1 MGPGRPAVTCPIADC
16 DTSSCTSVFL
26 GLSSLRV
33 AKMVVA
39 AVEGILG
46 NLSQKLDA
54 LLNKN
59 TVFVT
64 PQ

>member
-1 MGPGRPAVTCPIADC
+1 MGPGHPALTCQIGDC

-26 GLSSLRV
+26 GLSCLRV

-39 AVEGILG
+39 AIEGILD
-46 NLSQKLDA
+46 NLSQKLAA
-54 LLNKN
+54 LLNKHS
-59 TVFVT
+59 VFVT